1 MDSIDIALFLAYAL
15 TILAALAAVAFP
27 IFNAVSDPKNLI
39 KSGIGVGALLVIFL
53 VSWAI
58 SDNEVT
64 PLYIEKEVGADLS
77 KFVGGLLTMMYVLTL
92 GAIGGII
99 YTEVSKSIK

>member
-15 TILAALAAVAFP
+15 TILAVVGAVAFP
-27 IFNAVSDPKNLI
+27 IFNAISDPKALI
-39 KSGIGVGALLVIFL
+39 QSGIGVGALLVIFL

-64 PLYIEKEVGADLS
+64 SLYIEKGVGADLS
-77 KFVGGLLTMMYVLTL
+77 KFVGGLLTMMYVLTI
-92 GAIGGII
+92 GAIGGIV
-99 YTEVSKSIK
+99 YTEVSKTLK